1 MGVKL
6 DLSHQKMNIH
16 QGCSRTD
23 ALGSIKTVRVEV
35 PVGGG
40 VEENTAQELHNLQ
53 LSINIIR
60 VIKSVR
66 LGGVEHVECTH
77 G

>member
-1 MGVKL
+1 M
-6 DLSHQKMNIH
+6 
-16 QGCSRTD
+16 
-23 ALGSIKTVRVEV
+23 RVEV
-35 PVGGG
+35 PVMGVGGAGGG
-40 VEENTAQELHNLQ
+40 KHCTGALCNLQ

-60 VIKSVR
+60 VIKSWR